1 VVLEKIRK
9 NNWRYSKMNFSEF
22 KNCLLTISEII
33 YFDNDEY
40 LREKTSNPFRLKEM
54 KDIAENLLANTK
66 SEDEK
71 YFLMGMLG
79 NLYRI
84 YGEPQKAINILTECI
99 IIACN
104 QNDSNREI
112 TSLIRLGEAIKYN
125 GHPMEALKIFNDVL
139 DKCKANNN
147 LFYVDFAMQH
157 KGKCLLE
164 LGEITEAEKCF
175 KEALKL
181 RELKGDVSLIESTR
195 QALNFIK

>member
-1 VVLEKIRK
+1 
-9 NNWRYSKMNFSEF
+9 MNFSKF

-33 YFDNDEY
+33 YFDHNEY

-54 KDIAENLLANTK
+54 IDIAENLLVNTK

-71 YFLMGMLG
+71 YILMGTLG

-84 YGEPQKAINILTECI
+84 YGEPQKAINILSECL
-99 IIACN
+99 IIACD

-112 TSLIRLGEAIKYN
+112 VSLIRLGEAIKYN
-125 GHPMEALKIFNDVL
+125 GNPMEALEIFNEVL
-139 DKCKANNN
+139 DKCKANDN

-164 LGEITEAEKCF
+164 LGEIAEAEKCF
-175 KEALKL
+175 KETLKL
-181 RELKGDVSLIESTR
+181 RELKGDLSLIESTR
-195 QALNFIK
+195 QALNFIKKWTTKKLTEYP

>member
-1 VVLEKIRK
+1 
-9 NNWRYSKMNFSEF
+9 MNFSKF

-33 YFDNDEY
+33 YFDHNEY

-54 KDIAENLLANTK
+54 IDIAENLLVNTK

-71 YFLMGMLG
+71 YILMGTLG

-84 YGEPQKAINILTECI
+84 YGEPQKAINILSECL
-99 IIACN
+99 IIACD

-112 TSLIRLGEAIKYN
+112 VSLIRLGEAIKYN
-125 GHPMEALKIFNDVL
+125 GNPMEALEIFNEVL
-139 DKCKANNN
+139 DKCKANDN

-164 LGEITEAEKCF
+164 LGEIAEAEKYF
-175 KEALKL
+175 KETLKL
-181 RELKGDVSLIESTR
+181 RELKGDLSLIESTQ
-195 QALNFIK
+195 QALNFIKKWTTKKLTEYP